1 MDDLTWESSDP
12 EIQIVRSSSS
22 KVSGARQNVSDRGIK
37 RKRKERDM
45 ENTRSDDVVA
55 VDEGDTISSMWTD
68 RFAPDTIVSA
78 VASSRLRL
86 TAVS

>member
-1 MDDLTWESSDP
+1 
-12 EIQIVRSSSS
+12 
-22 KVSGARQNVSDRGIK
+22 
-37 RKRKERDM
+37 M
-45 ENTRSDDVVA
+45 ENTRSDDVAA